1 MPFQNSTALG
11 ANDVYKLM
19 LESRK
24 TQLQE
29 VTSLKNLIH
38 SEVET
43 IVKDFKSTISVDGI
57 EEKLRDA
64 EKNDLTQK
72 DKEIIKYIQKV
83 LDSFVELDKVEYEGV
98 ISTKEAN
105 IDAGGSED
113 KKEDAPTDDKALE
126 DEMKSKDDEMAGG
139 DEPAG
144 DEFDFSSDEEPKI

>member
-1 MPFQNSTALG
+1 MAFFNSTQLG
-11 ANDVYKLM
+11 ANDVYKAM
-19 LESRK
+19 LESRQ

-43 IVKDFKSTISVDGI
+43 IVKDFKASISVDGI

-105 IDAGGSED
+105 IEAG
-113 KKEDAPTDDKALE
+113 KKDDAPTEEPPADDAALE
-126 DEMKSKDDEMAGG
+126 DEMKSKDAEFKDE
-139 DEPAG
+139 EPAA
-144 DEFDFSSDEEPKI
+144 DEFNFSDEEEPTA

>member
-1 MPFQNSTALG
+1 MPFQNSTKLG
-11 ANDVYKLM
+11 ANDVYKQM
-19 LESRK
+19 LEERK
-24 TQLQE
+24 IVIQE

-105 IDAGGSED
+105 IAAGGD
-113 KKEDAPTDDKALE
+113 KKEDEAPADDKALE
-126 DEMKSKDDEMAGG
+126 DEMKSKDENFDAPADE
-139 DEPAG
+139 
-144 DEFDFSSDEEPKI
+144 EFNFSDEEEPVA